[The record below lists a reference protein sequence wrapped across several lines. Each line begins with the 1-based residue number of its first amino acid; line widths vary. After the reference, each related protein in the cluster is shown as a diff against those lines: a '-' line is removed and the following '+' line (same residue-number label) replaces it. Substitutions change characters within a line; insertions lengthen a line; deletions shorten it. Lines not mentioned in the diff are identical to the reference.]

1 MHELSVASHQNTF
14 PLAVGAR
21 VTGVDDQAYSLT
33 GDAYSHI
40 VAPQSSTH
48 TGRLLQKDDV
58 SLAYEFARKFVR
70 PTARMHALQHPFTPA
85 LLLHSRA
92 TRRTTSRR
100 ASGPFEHTQ
109 CSCAY

>member
-21 VTGVDDQAYSLT
+21 VTGVDDQAYSVT

-58 SLAYEFARKFVR
+58 SLGARRPRSFASTLAYSHPLTLPVR
-70 PTARMHALQHPFTPA
+70 SLRI
-85 LLLHSRA
+85 
-92 TRRTTSRR
+92 
-100 ASGPFEHTQ
+100 
-109 CSCAY
+109 CA